1 MAVPTP
7 SFTIA
12 HQKVE
17 LDVNFNQL
25 LTGKTEITIY
35 PDSRDLK
42 EIRLHGRICAIK
54 KVLVNNIPPPS
65 VRHEDPCDQLT
76 LHSKSTSHQHHLLAE
91 KLARSVGPDPEPD
104 IIITLPKKLIIQPV
118 EVAEV
123 HTQASGSIQ
132 IPEPSTAGPSVTEAT
147 QALSDTTVARF
158 TPLTLAIEFETCHAR
173 ETLQFVAGKR
183 GSGRWPHVY
192 TRSRLGCGGASPLFP
207 CVDLI
212 NSRCTWDISIK
223 CPRTVGDAL
232 NQALSLDLSKLN
244 IDPSSQEARQ
254 SYEGKEMVVVC
265 SGELTDEI
273 MDRGDNTQKTVSFS
287 CSQQLAP
294 QQVGFAIGLL
304 SGSTWVSCAIRKKSK
319 NSVVMRWRCWL
330 TVYLGEQK
338 RPRTPVYLWRKPWI
352 LSSTNTSPVRSGHI
366 RCALSRTS
374 LQTYPFSQVC
384 RCAAQ
389 DSCTQRMSLIRLKK

>member
-294 QQVGFAIGLL
+294 QQVGFAIGPFER
-304 SGSTWVSCAIRKKSK
+304 I
-319 NSVVMRWRCWL
+319 N
-330 TVYLGEQK
+330 LGELRDPQEVEELGRNAVEMLAYCLPGRAEETK
-338 RPRTPVYLWRKPWI
+338 NTCLPLAKAMD